1 MSNVNF
7 KNIREYSHEE
17 FVNLV
22 KNLSEDKLLELSANY
37 GGYPVLFRM
46 ALDEELS
53 HIPFIQTGASVIVR
67 DERGR
72 ILLQQRSDNGL
83 WGLPGG
89 CQELGERLEATA
101 VRELH
106 EETGIRVREDDLI
119 LINTLSG
126 EARKRVYSNGDIVYN
141 NTSLYLV
148 DINSKDLAIKMNA
161 ESIRL
166 EFFGIDNLPE
176 NMHDGD
182 MVSEYI
188 NYISGEK
195 S

>member
-148 DINSKDLAIKMNA
+148 DINSKDLTIKMNA
-161 ESIRL
+161 ESIKL
-166 EFFGIDNLPE
+166 EFFDIDNLPE

-195 S
+195 